1 MATAPHVI
9 TRFAPSPTGHL
20 HIGGARTALFCW
32 AYARRTGG
40 TFLIRIEDT
49 DQARSSEAS
58 AHGILKDL
66 AWLGILWD
74 EGPELPLVA
83 PVSDRCGPTGSP
95 AQVFSK
101 TSPGAPLL
109 AQHGS
114 ETRATGTI
122 GGNPRGVGSFYQSQ
136 RLDVYNAVITDM
148 LARGL
153 AYADFS
159 PPEKLAE
166 ARKAAEAAKQTFRY
180 HPPAAEIAPLDE
192 QQRRIAAG
200 EKHVIRFRAN
210 EEPVRVTDEVL
221 GEVAFG
227 AGEVDDFVL
236 RKADGYPTYHF
247 GVVVDDEKMGVTH
260 VLRGQEHLMNTP
272 RHVALQQA
280 LGYRTPVYAHMP
292 LIFNDQ
298 GAKMSKRERD
308 QTARKAVKDAKL
320 AGPPAGASIDAAAF
334 TAWLGDT
341 KRQLETGELESLAAA
356 MNLAL
361 PEVSV
366 DDFRKAGYLPEVIC
380 NFIALLGWNP
390 GENREKFG
398 MEFLAANFDLARI
411 GKTSA
416 RFDRKKLLSFN
427 ADAIGAMQDTDL
439 AARLLEWCAEYAPAE
454 GERLRALGA
463 ERLALLARAVK
474 PRARTLKEA
483 LRPAAFALVS
493 DEELA
498 FDPAAADKVLKA
510 NAGAGRALLLDLAKV
525 LAALEPFEPPAIN
538 AAIEAFAA
546 GRSLKTGDVA
556 QPLRV
561 AVTGSTVS
569 PGLGETLAVLG
580 KASTMKR
587 IERCAA
593 ACG

>member
-1 MATAPHVI
+1 MTAPNSTAPKTI

-32 AYARRTGG
+32 AYARRTTGS
-40 TFLIRIEDT
+40 FLIRIEDT

-58 AHGILKDL
+58 AKGILEDL

-74 EGPELPLVA
+74 EGPELMPAALGPSA
-83 PVSDRCGPTGSP
+83 PVPGPRPPVPS
-95 AQVFSK
+95 
-101 TSPGAPLL
+101 L
-109 AQHGS
+109 
-114 ETRATGTI
+114 I
-122 GGNPRGVGSFYQSQ
+122 GGDPRHIAPFEQSK
-136 RLDVYNAVITDM
+136 RLDIYNSVINDM
-148 LARGL
+148 LAAGK

-180 HPPAAEIAPLDE
+180 HPPDSEILPPAE

-200 EKHVIRFRAN
+200 EKHVIRFRAT
-210 EEPVRVTDEVL
+210 EDPITVTDEVL

-227 AGEVDDFVL
+227 PGEVDDFVL

-272 RHVALQQA
+272 RHAALQKA
-280 LGYRTPVYAHMP
+280 LNYRTPVYAHMP

-320 AGPPAGASIDAAAF
+320 TAPPPGCTTDASTF
-334 TAWLGDT
+334 TAWLADT
-341 KRQLETGELESLAAA
+341 KRQLETGQLESLAAA

-390 GENREKFG
+390 GDNLEHFD
-398 MEFLAANFDLARI
+398 MDFLASRFDLGRI
-411 GKTSA
+411 GKTNA
-416 RFDRKKLLSFN
+416 RFDRKKLSSFN
-427 ADAIGAMQDTDL
+427 ADAIGKMPDEAFADRWLAWCGTYAPPE
-439 AARLLEWCAEYAPAE
+439 AARSLSALPRD
-454 GERLRALGA
+454 RLT
-463 ERLALLARAVK
+463 LLARAVK
-474 PRARTLKEA
+474 PRARTLREA
-483 LRPAAFALVS
+483 LKPASFALVA
-493 DEELA
+493 DDALT
-498 FDPAAADKVLKA
+498 FDPAGVDKVLKA
-510 NAGAGRALLLDLAKV
+510 DNGAGRALLL
-525 LAALEPFEPPAIN
+525 ALGERLSALPDFDPASIN
-538 AAIEAFAA
+538 AVIESFAA
-546 GRSLKTGDVA
+546 EKGLKTGDAA

-580 KASTMKR
+580 KPSVMKR